1 MHLFPGFGG
10 LLVGLVLF
18 FGLWLTA
25 CLATP
30 AGSFTFDPQNRPGA
44 FEPRLAIYV
53 RAGEYI
59 VGIATGSI
67 VLLVGSSGLH
77 SSGRL
82 PWLYASPLVLLALCV
97 IYGVLF
103 MVLLAY
109 NYEMFL
115 HGNPYTRFQY
125 VRNQALG
132 FSALACFC
140 AGYSWLVVA
149 IIIEMTKGN

>member
-1 MHLFPGFGG
+1 MALIFPGFSG
-10 LLVGLVLF
+10 LLTGSGVFVGLLS
-18 FGLWLTA
+18 LACQLT
-25 CLATP
+25 P
-30 AGSFTFDPQNRPGA
+30 RGNFTFDPKNQKGA
-44 FEPRLAIYV
+44 FEPRLAVYM

-67 VLLVGSSGLH
+67 VLLVGALRSGGH
-77 SSGRL
+77 L
-82 PWLYASPLVLLALCV
+82 PWRYASPLVLLAFTV

-103 MVLLAY
+103 MVMLAY

-115 HGNPYTRFQY
+115 HGNAYTWLRY

-140 AGYSWLVVA
+140 TGYTWLVIA
-149 IIIEMTKGN
+149 IIVEMTRQN

>member
-1 MHLFPGFGG
+1 MHLFPGFSG

-18 FGLWLTA
+18 FGIVADGLLGHTRRLVHVRSA
-25 CLATP
+25 ESTRSFRATP
-30 AGSFTFDPQNRPGA
+30 CHLCPG
-44 FEPRLAIYV
+44 RGV
-53 RAGEYI
+53 HI

-97 IYGVLF
+97 IYGVLL
-103 MVLLAY
+103 MVLLAF

-115 HGNPYTRFQY
+115 HGNVYTRFQY
-125 VRNQALG
+125 ARNQAFG
-132 FSALACFC
+132 FSALKASPGWK
-140 AGYSWLVVA
+140 A
-149 IIIEMTKGN
+149 